1 MVADLDDLAY
11 METVLAAHPTEAEV
25 FVSPV
30 HGAEAGPIV
39 ERIVE
44 ENLPVRFSLQLHKL
58 IGVR

>member
-1 MVADLDDLAY
+1 MVGDLADLAY
-11 METVLAAHPTEAEV
+11 MESVLDAHPVRAEV

-30 HGAEAGPIV
+30 HGANAGPIAA
-39 ERIVE
+39 RIVE